1 MDCPFYAVVCAT
13 ISRYCSI
20 SSFSIFF
27 FFQFI
32 LTRDGPP
39 SLLSVRITGFG
50 LLIVFVWVSCGLA
63 ALRCLREC
71 IWSNPL
77 WSSLCLCAVDAFTGS
92 GRVSGIWELGGET
105 DKETGK
111 KRKDKKGYGV
121 CFAAARCEWLA
132 LFWICLEFCFVL
144 GLGHIVHI
152 GKELLRVV
160 RTEPI
165 FLSKRCDCWGICR
178 MHS

>member
-20 SSFSIFF
+20 SSFSIF

-111 KRKDKKGYGV
+111 KKGQERVWGLLCCGKMWV
-121 CFAAARCEWLA
+121 IGA
-132 LFWICLEFCFVL
+132 FWICLEFCFVL

-178 MHS
+178 MLS